1 MVPKRMEI
9 FFISQVENG
18 LPLQR
23 SNRAANH
30 CVREATLR
38 VICHMQWMIRRMT
51 NHHVPGKQSQV
62 VRLAAQ
68 PEPIEMD
75 LTTTAVLVIDMQN
88 DFGSKGG
95 MFDRAEKD
103 ISGDSKCRGLTA
115 NVLAAGARRAS
126 RSSTSRWDTVPI
138 YPILRRPP

>member
-1 MVPKRMEI
+1 
-9 FFISQVENG
+9 
-18 LPLQR
+18 
-23 SNRAANH
+23 
-30 CVREATLR
+30 
-38 VICHMQWMIRRMT
+38 MT

-95 MFDRAEKD
+95 MFDRAGKD
-103 ISGDSKCRGLTA
+103 ISGIQKVVGPTA
-115 NVLAAGARRAS
+115 NVLAAARQAS
-126 RSSTSRWDTVPI
+126 IKVIYLLLQALEGQTVAAATA
-138 YPILRRPP
+138 